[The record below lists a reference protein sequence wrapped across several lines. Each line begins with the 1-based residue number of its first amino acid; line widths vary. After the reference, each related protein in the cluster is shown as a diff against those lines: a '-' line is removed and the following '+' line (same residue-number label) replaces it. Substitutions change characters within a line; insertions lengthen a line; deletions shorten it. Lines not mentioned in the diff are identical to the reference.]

1 MEEYLKKTTIVL
13 AVLALCTAAIPAE
26 AQQGRFELT
35 PMVGWRLNSDIN
47 ETDVARFS
55 QLRFEDAATFGL
67 AMSWNTS
74 RSTSL
79 ELEYTYASYDAT
91 AVPRAAGVAERT
103 VGVTQHDI
111 LFNGLY
117 LFNTGNDR
125 FRPFLL
131 GGLGA
136 SILQPDGG
144 LDSVTNFAFTLGGGF
159 KYYASDRI
167 GIRGDIR
174 WMPQYL
180 YSTDGGTWCD
190 PFYGCY
196 YYPDD
201 HILTQWDFK
210 LGVIIRF

>member
-1 MEEYLKKTTIVL
+1 MKKTALILAALVL
-13 AVLALCTAAIPAE
+13 GSVSFRAQ

-35 PMVGWRLNSDIN
+35 PMIGWRLNSDIS
-47 ETDVARFS
+47 ETDVARYS
-55 QLRFEDAATFGL
+55 QLKFEDAATFGL

-74 RSTSL
+74 RVTSV
-79 ELEYTYASYDAT
+79 ELEYTYASYDGT
-91 AVPRAAGVAERT
+91 AVARTAGADRT
-103 VGVTQHDI
+103 VNIKQHDI
-111 LFNGLY
+111 LVNGLY
-117 LFNTGNDR
+117 LFNTGNDK

-131 GGLGA
+131 GGIGA
-136 SILQPDGG
+136 SILAPSS

-159 KYYASDRI
+159 KYYASDRF

-196 YYPDD
+196 YYPND

-210 LGVIIRF
+210 LGAVIRF

>member
-1 MEEYLKKTTIVL
+1 MKPTRILTILTVLVVVL
-13 AVLALCTAAIPAE
+13 ATGAASRLE

-35 PMVGWRLNSDIN
+35 PMVGYRLNSDIN
-47 ETDVARFS
+47 ETDLAAYS
-55 QLRFEDAATFGL
+55 QLKFDDAATFGL

-74 RSTSL
+74 RSTSV

-91 AVPRAAGVAERT
+91 AVARTLGADRT
-103 VGVTQHDI
+103 VNVKQHDI
-111 LFNGLY
+111 LLNGLY
-117 LFNTGNDR
+117 LFNTGSDK

-136 SILQPDGG
+136 SILAPDGN
-144 LDSVTNFAFTLGGGF
+144 LSSVTNFAWTLGGGF
-159 KYYASDRI
+159 KYYASDRF
-167 GIRGDIR
+167 GIRGDAR

-180 YSTDGGTWCD
+180 YSTSGGTWCD

-201 HILTQWDFK
+201 HVLSQWDFK
-210 LGVIIRF
+210 LGAIVRF

>member
-1 MEEYLKKTTIVL
+1 MKLVARIFLVL
-13 AVLALCTAAIPAE
+13 GLLVAVGTAWPLE

-35 PMVGWRLNSDIN
+35 PMIGWRLNSDIDQ
-47 ETDVARFS
+47 TDVASYS
-55 QLRFEDAATFGL
+55 QLKFEDATTFGL
-67 AMSWNTS
+67 ALSWNTS
-74 RSTSL
+74 HATSV

-91 AVPRAAGVAERT
+91 AVPRTAALLERT
-103 VGVTQHDI
+103 VNVKQHDI

-117 LFNTGNDR
+117 LFNTGNDK

-136 SILQPDGG
+136 SILAPGG
-144 LDSVTNFAFTLGGGF
+144 SLDSVTNFAFTLGGGF
-159 KYYASDRI
+159 KYYASDRF
-167 GIRGDIR
+167 GLRFDAR

-180 YSTDGGTWCD
+180 YSTQGGTWCD

-196 YYPDD
+196 YYPND

-210 LGVIIRF
+210 LGAIIRF

>member
-1 MEEYLKKTTIVL
+1 MTRLTRIL
-13 AVLALCTAAIPAE
+13 AVITVALVATTALPLA
-26 AQQGRFELT
+26 AQTGRFELT
-35 PMVGWRLNSDIN
+35 PMVGWRLNSDID
-47 ETDVARFS
+47 ETDTAVFS
-55 QLRFEDAATFGL
+55 QLKFDDAAVFGL

-74 RSTSL
+74 RSTSV

-91 AVPRAAGVAERT
+91 AVARTAAADRT
-103 VGVTQHDI
+103 VNVKQHDI

-117 LFNTGNDR
+117 LFNTGSDK
-125 FRPFLL
+125 FRPFFL

-136 SILQPDGG
+136 SILAPGNN

-159 KYYASDRI
+159 KYYASDRF

-180 YSTDGGTWCD
+180 YSTTGGTWCD

-201 HILTQWDFK
+201 HILHQWDFK
-210 LGVIIRF
+210 LGAIIRF